1 MTAVLDSKKIR
12 LSVISDT
19 DLFTPAFVQSDLESR
34 RYEDIYPITKLE
46 DNGPVEFVIDNAS
59 DKFLDL
65 NNSFLKVKCKIKK
78 GNGQNL
84 AEADKVSVTNYPVS
98 SLFSQVDIPLGRK
111 VISSSTNTYPYRAYI
126 ETLLNYSKEAENTQL
141 GVCLFYK
148 DTYRS
153 F

>member
-1 MTAVLDSKKIR
+1 M
-12 LSVISDT
+12 
-19 DLFTPAFVQSDLESR
+19 
-34 RYEDIYPITKLE
+34 
-46 DNGPVEFVIDNAS
+46 
-59 DKFLDL
+59 
-65 NNSFLKVKCKIKK
+65 KVKCKITK

-84 AEADKVSVTNYPVS
+84 AEAEKVSVTNYPVS
-98 SLFSQVDIPLGRK
+98 SLFSQVDIPLGGK